1 MQVKLLCLLFLY
13 CWFFFF
19 LSFSTLEKG
28 AGEKGRII
36 FRITLFLLLI
46 LIIKNKM
53 FPPINQNS
61 VLFLHVCK
69 SKRERKRYEKE
80 KIYKQ

>member
-19 LSFSTLEKG
+19 LPFSTLEKG